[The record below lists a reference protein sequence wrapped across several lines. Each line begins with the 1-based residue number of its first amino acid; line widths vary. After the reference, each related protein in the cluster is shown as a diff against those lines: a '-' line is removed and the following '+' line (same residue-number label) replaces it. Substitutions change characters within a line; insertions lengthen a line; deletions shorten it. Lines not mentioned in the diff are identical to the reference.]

1 MDMSAYFNPMAG
13 AGPQTQFTP
22 QSDQFSQIMLA
33 FMTQNGVM
41 DQATGMVDKAKF
53 QKQLNDT
60 QALQNQL
67 DASQWSNL
75 KQMADAWSR

>member
-1 MDMSAYFNPMAG
+1 MDPTALFNPMGG
-13 AGPQTQFTP
+13 AGPQAQYQP
-22 QSDQFSQIMLA
+22 EADQFSQIMLA

-60 QALQNQL
+60 LALQNQL
-67 DASQWSNL
+67 DASQWTNL
-75 KQMADAWSR
+75 NQMANAWAR

>member
-1 MDMSAYFNPMAG
+1 MDMGALLGQVAG
-13 AGPQTQFTP
+13 AGGQTQM
-22 QSDQFSQIMLA
+22 QNGGDQFSQMMLA
-33 FMTQNGVM
+33 FMTQNGVV

-53 QKQLNDT
+53 QKQLNDM

-75 KQMADAWSR
+75 KTMADAWSR